1 MLTVA
6 LTSARGR
13 ALRTEG
19 GRKRFARIGGA
30 TVHAVPVAVTL
41 LSDNASVHPQE
52 QAAPSRMEEFTTS
65 NREAEKLKKMWA
77 EEKQKE
83 VRAYVCV

>member
-1 MLTVA
+1 M
-6 LTSARGR
+6 
-13 ALRTEG
+13 
-19 GRKRFARIGGA
+19 
-30 TVHAVPVAVTL
+30 TL